1 MFEAATVYGI
11 GAERIER
18 GPAVFN
24 KAGILF
30 GVYAEGYQRNDDL
43 CAALAVFAPAADKAA
58 VFCLHI
64 RQDFKSLVH
73 CGLYAFIAG
82 VIRCKRL
89 NSYGGHVRIGLGAG
103 ICPTAG
109 GERLV
114 KYRVNERFARG
125 GAALGDSVS
134 AAVKRKQRVHGAVK
148 PLPGDIAQ
156 LGKSNKQ
163 VMPRYV
169 VNIASNGGQRKDT
182 AGVFGG

>member
-103 ICPTAG
+103 ICPAAG

-125 GAALGDSVS
+125 GSALGDIVS
-134 AAVKRKQRVHGAVK
+134 AAVKRKQRIHGAVK
-148 PLPGDIAQ
+148 PLPGDKAQ
-156 LGKSNKQ
+156 LGKPNKQ
-163 VMPRYV
+163 VMPRDTGYV
-169 VNIASNGGQRKDT
+169 AAKGGQRKDT
-182 AGVFGG
+182 A